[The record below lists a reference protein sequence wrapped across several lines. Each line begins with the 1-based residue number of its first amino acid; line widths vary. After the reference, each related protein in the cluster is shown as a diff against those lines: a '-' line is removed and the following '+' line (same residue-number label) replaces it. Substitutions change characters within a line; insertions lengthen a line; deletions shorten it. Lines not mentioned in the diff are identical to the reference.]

1 MDVTSKK
8 SIPLPTPS
16 QHLLGGTNRQTSYF
30 WTSLILL
37 MLFKN
42 IYTFIYLFLA
52 VLGLHCCMGSSLVAV
67 SSGYSL
73 DEVCGLFIVEASV
86 AAEHRL

>member
-16 QHLLGGTNRQTSYF
+16 EHLLGGTNRQTSYF
-30 WTSLILL
+30 WISLILL

-42 IYTFIYLFLA
+42 IYTFSYLFLA
-52 VLGLHCCMGSSLVAV
+52 VLGLRCYMGSSLVAA
-67 SSGYSL
+67 SRGYSL
-73 DEVCGLFIVEASV
+73 VEVCGLLIVVASV

>member
-1 MDVTSKK
+1 
-8 SIPLPTPS
+8 
-16 QHLLGGTNRQTSYF
+16 
-30 WTSLILL
+30 

-67 SSGYSL
+67 SRGYSL

>member
-1 MDVTSKK
+1 
-8 SIPLPTPS
+8 
-16 QHLLGGTNRQTSYF
+16 
-30 WTSLILL
+30 